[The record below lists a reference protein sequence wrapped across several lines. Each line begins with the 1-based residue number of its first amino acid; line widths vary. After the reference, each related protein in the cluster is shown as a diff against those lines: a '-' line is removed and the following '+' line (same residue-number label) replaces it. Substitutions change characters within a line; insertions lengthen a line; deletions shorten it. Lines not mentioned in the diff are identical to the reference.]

1 VLIVYSSKMSEEINE
16 IIKFCSTKI
25 PLFRNR
31 DYVEAL
37 WSGIPSNKDQWF
49 TGAVVSHRLLC
60 TRGFKNTFVYDIEFI
75 DGDFEYSI
83 PEEKIRKC
91 SHAVYAKEMKLLQ
104 LKIEGEKE
112 INNKKMAAKRKRCSR
127 GAGAKEEEESEMNVL
142 ERDQQREQEV
152 LGPKKKKSKASI
164 LGAIDCTP
172 TTKQHKSSCIPLFL
186 TPPVPGATIS
196 TSGATTR
203 TTAIG
208 GYIDS
213 EGRRRPRGPGERL
226 CKIGT
231 GSLVAM
237 WADKD
242 SDLPPPFFN
251 QWLGPGVVLGESTEG
266 RDGVCCSST
275 TRFRVRF
282 ELQDLELDDISLTSL
297 RRWRRDDTPI
307 YS

>member
-1 VLIVYSSKMSEEINE
+1 MSEEINE

-172 TTKQHKSSCIPLFL
+172 TTKQHKSSCIPLFRPL
-186 TPPVPGATIS
+186 QCPV
-196 TSGATTR
+196 
-203 TTAIG
+203 
-208 GYIDS
+208 
-213 EGRRRPRGPGERL
+213 RRLALVVLLRERL
-226 CKIGT
+226 R
-231 GSLVAM
+231 LVATLTQK
-237 WADKD
+237 ADG
-242 SDLPPPFFN
+242 DL
-251 QWLGPGVVLGESTEG
+251 VVQVKGCAKLE
-266 RDGVCCSST
+266 
-275 TRFRVRF
+275 
-282 ELQDLELDDISLTSL
+282 QD
-297 RRWRRDDTPI
+297 P
-307 YS
+307 